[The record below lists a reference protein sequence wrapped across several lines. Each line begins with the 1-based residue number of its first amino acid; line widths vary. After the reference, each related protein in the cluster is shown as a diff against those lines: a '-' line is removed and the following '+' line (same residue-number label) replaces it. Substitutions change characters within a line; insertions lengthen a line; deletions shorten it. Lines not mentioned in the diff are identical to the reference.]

1 MTASLVNGGMVDK
14 KWEIIKR
21 INFWRKQNNEK
32 KLNIFVMDKLSERC
46 LEEVLRFQYTL
57 FLSLGNII

>member
-1 MTASLVNGGMVDK
+1 MTASLGNGGMVDK

-57 FLSLGNII
+57 FLSLGNVL